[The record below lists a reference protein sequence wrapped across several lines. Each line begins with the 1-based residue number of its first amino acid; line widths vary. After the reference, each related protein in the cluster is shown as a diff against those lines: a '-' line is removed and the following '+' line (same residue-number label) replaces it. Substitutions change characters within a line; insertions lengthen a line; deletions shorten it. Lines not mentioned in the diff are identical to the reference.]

1 MTKISPVELEQYLK
15 GLAYPVNTAE
25 LIKYA
30 EEHGADENARAALE
44 QLPDRTFEGP
54 TGVSVAISQLNREEE
69 DSK

>member
-1 MTKISPVELEQYLK
+1 MAKISPAELEKYLK

-30 EEHGADENARAALE
+30 EEHGADENARHVLE

-54 TGVSVAISQLNREEE
+54 TGVSVAISQLDQE
-69 DSK
+69 D

>member
-1 MTKISPVELEQYLK
+1 MAKISPAELEKYLK

-30 EEHGADENARAALE
+30 EEHGADEHARRVLE

-54 TGVSVAISQLNREEE
+54 TGVSVAISQLDQE
-69 DSK
+69 D